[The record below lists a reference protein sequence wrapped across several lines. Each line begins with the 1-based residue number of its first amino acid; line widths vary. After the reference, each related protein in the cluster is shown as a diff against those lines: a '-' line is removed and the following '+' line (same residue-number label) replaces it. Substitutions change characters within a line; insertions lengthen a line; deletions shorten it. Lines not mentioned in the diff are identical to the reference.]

1 MAATTQVAPEYLDV
15 VNMTKNRMF
24 HLTVFKYPHV
34 ARGYSAGQQRSSI
47 RSSLWWGRTP
57 AGRAFVDFGGDPV
70 AQRETQEL

>member
-47 RSSLWWGRTP
+47 WSSLWWGRTP